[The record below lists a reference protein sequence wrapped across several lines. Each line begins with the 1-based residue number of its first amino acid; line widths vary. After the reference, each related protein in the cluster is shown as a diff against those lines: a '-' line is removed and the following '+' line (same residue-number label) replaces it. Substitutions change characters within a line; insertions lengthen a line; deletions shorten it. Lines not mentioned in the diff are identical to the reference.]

1 LLFDTEP
8 IDIVFGSEKFE
19 NQVELKIGRRTD
31 PSQRSR
37 DRESE
42 AYLLASQWH

>member
-1 LLFDTEP
+1 VLFDIEP
-8 IDIVFGSEKFE
+8 INTVFGSEKFE

-31 PSQRSR
+31 PIQRSR

-42 AYLLASQWH
+42 AYRLASQWH